1 VNRLAARGVV
11 EAAAEADEVRVPDDD
26 CPATSKAVEASV
38 LSVTRLLRGCMVVA
52 VYTVLESES

>member
-1 VNRLAARGVV
+1 MNRLAARGVV